1 MDGDFAEIRQ
11 GDVGG
16 TSAGNLLLIYATC
29 GFVRHGVCVMCVLC
43 SISRS
48 RNVMVHR
55 TVWRSG
61 AAMAVLLLQTHLSGP
76 EREHQGLCA
85 QNGPAGDEEVA
96 PQCRQHALGS
106 YPIAA
111 AGVQTFDEVRTCIR

>member
-1 MDGDFAEIRQ
+1 MDGNLAEIRQ
-11 GDVGG
+11 RDVGG
-16 TSAGNLLLIYATC
+16 TSAGNLLLISATR

-61 AAMAVLLLQTHLSGP
+61 TALAVFPLEAHLSGP
-76 EREHQGLCA
+76 DRKHQGLCA
-85 QNGPAGDEEVA
+85 QDA
-96 PQCRQHALGS
+96 
-106 YPIAA
+106 
-111 AGVQTFDEVRTCIR
+111 